1 MFSFIVFLLN
11 RNDMIINKFHSPMI
25 KFITSFSVSV
35 LILLIIHIED
45 ANAQDTRNFFSVSG
59 GYSLPVGE
67 LATEKLND
75 PLAGLAGSGY
85 FGHVNYDHRI
95 ARWLG
100 VRISG
105 SLNQNSTNSA
115 PIIDKANSYI
125 AATGRTYNWDSSVS
139 KWKLGAALIGPAIY
153 FNMNRVQIEAH
164 VQGGIVRATTP
175 SVLLTGK
182 EINASGQWVEGSQ
195 GIEVSLNQA
204 TVTPLGFGAGL
215 SLRLPLFGAL
225 FFQLSGDV
233 IGAKAKVSDLAIR
246 AKIGQFEH
254 NDRINES
261 RFIGVVNIGA
271 GLGIA
276 F

>member
-1 MFSFIVFLLN
+1 MFSYVAFLLN
-11 RNDMIINKFHSPMI
+11 RNDMILNKIHSPMM
-25 KFITSFSVSV
+25 KFLASFSV
-35 LILLIIHIED
+35 LTLLFLIIHTEGVK
-45 ANAQDTRNFFSVSG
+45 AQDTRNFFSVSG
-59 GYSLPVGE
+59 GYSLSVGE
-67 LATEKLND
+67 LAKEKLND

-85 FGHVNYDHRI
+85 FGQVNYDHRI

-100 VRISG
+100 IRLSG
-105 SLNQNSTNSA
+105 SLNQNSTNSG

-125 AATGRTYNWDSSVS
+125 ESSGRTYNWDSNVS
-139 KWKLGAALIGPAIY
+139 KWKLGAVLVGPAIY
-153 FNMNRVQIEAH
+153 FNMNRVQVEAH

-175 SVLLTGK
+175 SVLLTGS
-182 EINASGQWVEGSQ
+182 EINASGQPIESNQ
-195 GIEVSLNQA
+195 PIEVSLNHA
-204 TVTPLGFGAGL
+204 TVTPVGFGAGL

-233 IGAKAKVSDLAIR
+233 IGAKAKVSDLAIK
-246 AKIGQFEH
+246 AKIGQFEV